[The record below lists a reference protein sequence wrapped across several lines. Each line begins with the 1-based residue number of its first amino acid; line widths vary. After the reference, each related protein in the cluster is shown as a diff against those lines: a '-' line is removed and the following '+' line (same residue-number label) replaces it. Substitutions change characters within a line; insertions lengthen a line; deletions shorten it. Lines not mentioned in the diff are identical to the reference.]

1 MNNAFTFLPILAL
14 IFYIVPI
21 VFIIWY
27 MLKFL
32 KVQQERNSILKTIS
46 EKLDRKL

>member
-1 MNNAFTFLPILAL
+1 MRDSFVLLPIL
-14 IFYIVPI
+14 IFYIVPM

-32 KVQQERNSILKTIS
+32 KVQQERNTILKTIS
-46 EKLDRKL
+46 EKLDRRL